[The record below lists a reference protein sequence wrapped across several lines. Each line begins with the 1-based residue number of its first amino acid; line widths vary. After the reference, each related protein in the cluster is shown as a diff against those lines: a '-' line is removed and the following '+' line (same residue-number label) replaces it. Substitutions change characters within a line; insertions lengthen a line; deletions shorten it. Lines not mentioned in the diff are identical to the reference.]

1 MKYKYNEYRVE
12 EQEQYKTST
21 IYAQDKSG
29 LLLSRIVVYQTIATV
44 SPRDELTT
52 VEDINHTQSGVS
64 SNTARI

>member
-29 LLLSRIVVYQTIATV
+29 LLLSRIVVYQTIAIM
-44 SPRDELTT
+44 SPHELTT
-52 VEDINHTQSGVS
+52 VEDINHTQSGVG